1 MHYQLEQSDL
11 TLVLALSRGT
21 TLARAAALLAQ
32 DTSSVHRALGRLE
45 RRLGGHCSS
54 ATVGDAAHCQLS

>member
-21 TLARAAALLAQ
+21 SLARAAVLLAQ

-45 RRLGGHCSS
+45 RRLGLALFERGRWEI
-54 ATVGDAAHCQLS
+54 GRAHV